1 MKNMSLTLTSA
12 GFATLLLLGATTSSP
27 VQAFSL
33 TQSNPLKI
41 MPLGDSNTR
50 GHGNDP
56 AGYRDD
62 LWMLLNDSGFN
73 VDFVGSEIRNP
84 PQNWDQPYDFDRNH
98 QGHGGYAISGSP
110 FDWAGNLT
118 DNIDNWLNAATP
130 DVILLMAGTNDF
142 MHQDT
147 NAQEKIDALGILI
160 DKIFAWSPDVN
171 LLVSS
176 IAPLTPT
183 RRLAPEVTLYND
195 LMPGLLRS
203 DRYQQNNLSFVDTRN
218 LFTLDDLHDGV
229 HFTPEGYTTLANAW
243 FDGIVSASNL
253 GQPPTGPIVGETPGS
268 DNLVSIPEPTAV
280 LGVLAFGLV
289 GAGSLRKRRPVSP
302 LSSR

>member
-1 MKNMSLTLTSA
+1 MKKMNLTLTSA
-12 GFATLLLLGATTSSP
+12 GFATLLLLGATSSP

-62 LWMLLNDSGFN
+62 LWMLLNESEFN

-84 PQNWDQPYDFDRNH
+84 PSNWDQPYAFDRNH

-110 FDWAGNLT
+110 HDWAGDLM

-142 MHQDT
+142 LHQDT
-147 NAQEKIDALGILI
+147 TAQEKIDELGILI
-160 DKIFAWSPDVN
+160 DKIFAWSSDVN

-176 IAPLTPT
+176 IAPLAPN
-183 RRLAPEVTLYND
+183 RGLAQEVTLYND
-195 LMPGLLRS
+195 LMPGLLGS
-203 DRYQQNNLSFVDTRN
+203 DRYQQNNLSFVDTRH
-218 LFTLDDLHDGV
+218 LFTLDDLHDGI
-229 HFTPEGYTTLANAW
+229 HFTPQGYTTLAHAW
-243 FDGIVSASNL
+243 FDGIVSASDL
-253 GQPPTGPIVGETPGS
+253 AQPPTDPIVVETPGS
-268 DNLVSIPEPTAV
+268 GDLVSIPEPTSV

-289 GAGSLRKRRPVSP
+289 GAGSLRKRRHVSC